1 MLRIRTVVDHGM
13 TLRQAVDAPRM
24 WAAVP
29 NVAVPSANFAR
40 NPGFPQVSIDQMLAI
55 GDQIAKKTTPG
66 FGSTSSVGVA
76 AATLDLVGV
85 SDKRQW
91 PDPGATVITRP

>member
-1 MLRIRTVVDHGM
+1 
-13 TLRQAVDAPRM
+13 
-24 WAAVP
+24 
-29 NVAVPSANFAR
+29 
-40 NPGFPQVSIDQMLAI
+40 MLAI

-76 AATLDLVGV
+76 PATLDLLAV

-91 PDPGATVITRP
+91 SDPGATVITRP